1 DNVASVDGGATTA
14 RLARASVAA
23 AAPGVGLRLV
33 FVDAAS
39 GATRGARAVQV
50 GDLFAAQVL
59 PYFDQYAL
67 SHRFWS
73 ADSRSIALPL
83 AAEDGTVSIVRIP
96 ADGSA
101 TTRVADGV
109 AASWSP

>member
-1 DNVASVDGGATTA
+1 MRSAS
-14 RLARASVAA
+14 RLASRGLGSRLLRPASPSDSSSSTRLRARR
-23 AAPGVGLRLV
+23 VG
-33 FVDAAS
+33 
-39 GATRGARAVQV
+39 RGPAVQV

-73 ADSRSIALPL
+73 PDSRSIALPL
-83 AAEDGTVSIVRIP
+83 ADADGTVGIVSIP
-96 ADGSA
+96 ADGRA